1 MKSLVVILDTKQV
14 LLNGFSSFSKI
25 DRIKSLIVVVDTR

>member
-1 MKSLVVILDTKQV
+1 MKSLVVIIDTRQV

-25 DRIKSLIVVVDTR
+25 DKMRSLVVIIDTR